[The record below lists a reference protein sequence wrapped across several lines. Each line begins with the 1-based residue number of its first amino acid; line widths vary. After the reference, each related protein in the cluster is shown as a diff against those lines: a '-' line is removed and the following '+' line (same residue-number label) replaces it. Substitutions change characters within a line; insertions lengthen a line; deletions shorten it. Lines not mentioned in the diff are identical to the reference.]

1 MSGLA
6 LTSLI
11 QGNLAHQKR
20 VENKI
25 YPPVADG
32 VNSGAHRC

>member
-6 LTSLI
+6 LTYLI
-11 QGNLAHQKR
+11 QGNVDHQKR

-25 YPPVADG
+25 YPPMVLT
-32 VNSGAHRC
+32 GAHRC